1 ANAPMEP
8 MMTTLNEVTNGHA
21 VSATQATDTR
31 LATIERRLADI
42 AESGKHRIVVLRDAI
57 ADFVASE
64 MAERDNEIMT
74 LKKQLG
80 DLQQKLEQ
88 QAAIDQRV
96 HEISTRLEEKQERL
110 DRGKNDGD
118 LIQTLGIMIAQERES
133 AKAFKAANEE
143 MQRAFEAKL
152 AALEE

>member
-1 ANAPMEP
+1 
-8 MMTTLNEVTNGHA
+8 MTMCNEVRTNGHA

-42 AESGKHRIVVLRDAI
+42 TKSGEHRIVVLRDAI
-57 ADFVASE
+57 ADFVAAE

-74 LKKQLG
+74 LKKELA

-96 HEISTRLEEKQERL
+96 HEISARLEERQERR
-110 DRGKNDGD
+110 DRGRH
-118 LIQTLGIMIAQERES
+118 GI
-133 AKAFKAANEE
+133 
-143 MQRAFEAKL
+143 
-152 AALEE
+152 